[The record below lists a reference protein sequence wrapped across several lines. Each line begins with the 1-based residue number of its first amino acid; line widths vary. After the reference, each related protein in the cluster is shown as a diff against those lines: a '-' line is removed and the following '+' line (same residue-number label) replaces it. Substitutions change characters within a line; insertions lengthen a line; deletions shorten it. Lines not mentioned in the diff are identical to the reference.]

1 VEGPWSSYQRT
12 TLYGML
18 SLSFLPRR
26 SLLQMRRST
35 DSKGYDQTL
44 LAGVQAIPAWNSYV
58 PLSSKADVR
67 YFGTPT
73 GNLLGIITA
82 SLFLP
87 AIFCSFI
94 GDWLCTRFGRRI
106 TVMIGS
112 VFIIAGGA
120 WNGMSQNLAHFIACK
135 FSVVCSE
142 GY

>member
-1 VEGPWSSYQRT
+1 MCPSRNTGNRT
-12 TLYGML
+12 D
-18 SLSFLPRR
+18 
-26 SLLQMRRST
+26 Q
-35 DSKGYDQTL
+35 KGYDQTL
-44 LAGVQAIPAWNSYV
+44 LAGVQAIPSWNS
-58 PLSSKADVR
+58 

-106 TVMIGS
+106 TVMVGS

-120 WNGMSQNLAHFIACK
+120 WNGMSQNLAHFIAC
-135 FSVVCSE
+135 E
-142 GY
+142 

>member
-1 VEGPWSSYQRT
+1 MVRGT
-12 TLYGML
+12 TKHYWLEYKLFPPGTRMFL
-18 SLSFLPRR
+18 LLSF
-26 SLLQMRRST
+26 T
-35 DSKGYDQTL
+35 ET
-44 LAGVQAIPAWNSYV
+44 
-58 PLSSKADVR
+58 R

-120 WNGMSQNLAHFIACK
+120 WNGMSQSLAHFIACTCRSSK
-135 FSVVCSE
+135 VDE
-142 GY
+142 THIQLE

>member
-1 VEGPWSSYQRT
+1 VVYESMCFIVWDAVFVLS
-12 TLYGML
+12 TLYVPYLKSAKLMVRGTTKPYWLEYKLFPLGTRM
-18 SLSFLPRR
+18 SLYLN
-26 SLLQMRRST
+26 
-35 DSKGYDQTL
+35 
-44 LAGVQAIPAWNSYV
+44 QAET
-58 PLSSKADVR
+58 R

-120 WNGMSQNLAHFIACK
+120 WNGMSQNLAHFIACA
-135 FSVVCSE
+135 
-142 GY
+142 YLL